1 MHSKLNAHL
10 TSLKFLSS
18 LTLST
23 VIHQCPDEGGFITP
37 SGCPRDSDNDG
48 VSDCISISTVSDCHS
63 TTAVPTDIGSCCTV
77 ERDNCNDTPRGATVY
92 KTAAEY
98 LLFHSDLDPQPLPG
112 CSFDSDGDN
121 VDDGIDQCPGTT
133 PTEIALDD
141 SKLTIDMKG
150 CPILSAK
157 MWESTVVDVTT
168 SNSNSANPLI
178 ELLFSVDAD
187 LPQVLTARQ
196 YQTSQMIQV
205 QIMDPTC
212 QNKFDDVTTT
222 GDEVLPLTVNMN
234 SKGSFT
240 GQIPFDSIPI
250 SVDVQLNPDNF
261 VGSPVWTTSAP
272 YEVGTIDFCLN
283 FAILSDTLGELA

>member
-1 MHSKLNAHL
+1 M
-10 TSLKFLSS
+10 
-18 LTLST
+18 
-23 VIHQCPDEGGFITP
+23 
-37 SGCPRDSDNDG
+37 
-48 VSDCISISTVSDCHS
+48 
-63 TTAVPTDIGSCCTV
+63 PTDATTCCTV
-77 ERDNCNDTPRGATVY
+77 ERDFCTDTPRGATVFTGIPTDTFTLQY
-92 KTAAEY
+92 DAKYQKADETI
-98 LLFHSDLDPQPLPG
+98 QTG
-112 CSFDSDGDN
+112 CSYDSDTDG
-121 VDDGIDQCPGTT
+121 VDDGVDQCPGTT
-133 PTEIALDD
+133 PTEIALNG

-178 ELLFSVDAD
+178 ELLFSVDAG

-196 YQTSQMIQV
+196 YETSQMIQV
-205 QIMDPTC
+205 QIIDPTC
-212 QNKFDDVTTT
+212 QNKFDDVTAT

-234 SKGSFT
+234 NKGSFT

-250 SVDVQLNPDNF
+250 SVDVDLNPDNY

-272 YEVGTIDFCLN
+272 YDVGTIDFCLN

>member
-1 MHSKLNAHL
+1 M
-10 TSLKFLSS
+10 
-18 LTLST
+18 
-23 VIHQCPDEGGFITP
+23 
-37 SGCPRDSDNDG
+37 
-48 VSDCISISTVSDCHS
+48 
-63 TTAVPTDIGSCCTV
+63 
-77 ERDNCNDTPRGATVY
+77 Y

-98 LLFHSDLDPQPLPG
+98 LLFHSDLNPQPLPG
-112 CSFDSDGDN
+112 CSFDSDGDS
-121 VDDGIDQCPGTT
+121 VDDGVDQCPGTT
-133 PTEIALDD
+133 STEIALAGSYP

-178 ELLFSVDAD
+178 ELLFSVDAG

-196 YQTSQMIQV
+196 YETSQMVQV

-212 QNKFDDVTTT
+212 QNKFDDVTAT

-234 SKGSFT
+234 EKGSFT

-250 SVDVQLNPDNF
+250 SVDVQLNPDNY
-261 VGSPVWTTSAP
+261 VGSPVWATSAL
-272 YEVGTIDFCLN
+272 YDVGTVDFCLN
-283 FAILSDTLGELA
+283 FAILSDTLGEFCPIRTYAPTARFVGAFFFVITFTNSLLILPTSKTSTIFSSPTYQNLSRSPNSRRPSCST